1 LSRPPPGLKAAYLFG
16 SRILTG
22 ADKVFRLDGYS
33 NSIYSPS
40 CPRET
45 RDEYED
51 PAE

>member
-1 LSRPPPGLKAAYLFG
+1 LSRPPPGLKAAHLLDPG
-16 SRILTG
+16 ILTG

-40 CPRET
+40 RPRET